1 MTDALKV
8 MLNNESLETLLR
20 SNLSCFMGKN
30 ITQELLK
37 ELTLQIIESIEYLI
51 HHMDEKK

>member
-1 MTDALKV
+1 MTDALKM

-51 HHMDEKK
+51 HHTDEKK